1 MEIIPF
7 KPLIYRKDIDGMI
20 SPPFDAITPQQEMVL
35 KRNEYNITYL
45 TLPRGSAGIDHA
57 KYLLRTWVESNV
69 LIPADK
75 PMILILEQRFP
86 VNGRI
91 VKRYGIISKVRI
103 FPDDGSV
110 IPHEQTFEQYV
121 NERVDLMSGTDTQ
134 LEPIFLV
141 STAEG
146 FTGYIMNIATSMGHD
161 NTFEGP
167 ENVQNFVYYV
177 RNEEIIRKIQS
188 MLNREKAVVA
198 DGHHRLEATK
208 QIAMSRTG
216 DSFHFWQYA
225 MAYITSVYDE
235 GVLIGGVHRIVD
247 SRSGLKIDDLGESFE
262 ITEEPG
268 VIPDSIT
275 LYNGRFYR
283 LTPRN
288 LDAHSTPVDIVNR
301 DIFEKI
307 LRFKGNEM
315 ENSIIYT
322 HDAEQVIDAVDKK
335 AASFGIL
342 MPDWNK
348 NDLMKILE
356 NRVKLPQKSTYFYP
370 KIPSGIAIDSFR
382 SFYS

>member
-1 MEIIPF
+1 MDIIPF

-45 TLPRGSAGIDHA
+45 TLPRGSSGIDHA
-57 KYLLRTWVESNV
+57 KYLLRTWVENNV
-69 LIPADK
+69 LIPVDR
-75 PMILILEQRFP
+75 PMILILEQRFS
-86 VNGRI
+86 VNGKT
-91 VKRYGIISKVRI
+91 VERYGIISKVRI

-110 IPHEQTFEQYV
+110 IPHEQTFDQYV
-121 NERVDLMSGTDTQ
+121 KERKDLMSGTDTQ

-146 FTGYIMNIATSMGHD
+146 FTEYIKIVAASMKYD
-161 NTFEGP
+161 NTYRGP
-167 ENVQNFVYYV
+167 GNIENFVYHVY
-177 RNEEIIRKIQS
+177 EGEIIGKIES

-216 DSFHFWQYA
+216 DSVHFWQYA
-225 MAYITSVYDE
+225 MAYITSLYDE
-235 GVLIGGVHRIVD
+235 GVLIGGVHRIVN
-247 SRSGLKIDDLGESFE
+247 SRSILKIDDLRKTFD
-262 ITEEPG
+262 ITEESG

-275 LYNGRFYR
+275 LYNGKFYR
-283 LTPRN
+283 IIPRN
-288 LDAHSTPVDIVNR
+288 HDLHSTPVDIVNG
-301 DIFEKI
+301 DIFKKI
-307 LRFKGNEM
+307 LRFEDSEM
-315 ENSIIYT
+315 EKSIIYT
-322 HDAEQVIDAVDKK
+322 HDTEQLIDAVDKK

-356 NRVKLPQKSTYFYP
+356 NRAKLPQKSTYFYP

-382 SFYS
+382 SFHS